1 MPAVVNGA
9 GPTDA
14 VPSVGD
20 SSGSAVNGDASAN
33 SVAGTGEKK
42 QKLTRNQMKRMKKKE
57 KKAGERGSGETGVA
71 VQSESETKGV
81 CLPFPSSEVTT
92 TRM

>member
-20 SSGSAVNGDASAN
+20 SSGGAVNGDSSASN
-33 SVAGTGEKK
+33 VAGTGEKK

-57 KKAGERGSGETGVA
+57 KKAGERGSRETSVA
-71 VQSESETKGV
+71 IQSESETKGV
-81 CLPFPSSEVTT
+81 RLSFSSSEVTCP
-92 TRM
+92 